1 MSNPTSNPSYA
12 TLQGDLNKD
21 SSMITGLKGTI
32 NTDSTMMRTDDQD
45 MISFDDKIQRQNQ
58 QYNDLHNAYGQVSD
72 ALTSLQ
78 TSINTNHDNKLKHV
92 NQLRLSIEEL
102 NAINNTRKIQR
113 SNFTKMNMT
122 GYYIINLLTL
132 IVLIGIIIFWAK
144 ATSKM
149 SSGAQYKNINSAFII
164 CIIIFIIVGF
174 LLINAF
180 WSNSVRDQMKK
191 SNYLYQFPQF

>member
-1 MSNPTSNPSYA
+1 MSNSASDPSYA
-12 TLQGDLNKD
+12 TLQEDVITDLERN
-21 SSMITGLKGTI
+21 I
-32 NTDSTMMRTDDQD
+32 NTDSSMM
-45 MISFDDKIQRQNQ
+45 SADDKDMTGFDNQIQKQNQ
-58 QYNDLHNAYGQVSD
+58 QYNNLRNTYGQVSD

-78 TSINTNHDNKLKHV
+78 TSINTNHDTKLKHV

-113 SNFTKMNMT
+113 SNFTKMNMV
-122 GYYIINLLTL
+122 GYYIINTLTL
-132 IVLIGIIIFWAK
+132 IVLLGIIIFWVK
-144 ATSKM
+144 ATGKM

-164 CIIIFIIVGF
+164 CIIIFVIVGF